1 MYGARTVTVSFG
13 IKNKISK
20 IKFGIE
26 KKKQLKNKIQAL
38 KVMLFIYFSTRVFQ
52 WQSAFCSSCPSF
64 FNVSWNVGQTKQK
77 LTLKKE
83 WLAEKVKKI

>member
-52 WQSAFCSSCPSF
+52 
-64 FNVSWNVGQTKQK
+64 
-77 LTLKKE
+77 
-83 WLAEKVKKI
+83 